1 MNMTFELASTG
12 VVLDAFMDDGYCG
25 RGPRKGPGR
34 TGKVYRQHRRAHGR
48 FRRRQRAL
56 DRQANDHFRHY
67 RQMAK
72 SSPPFDLD
80 WGEEVELDPVETI
93 VYNLVDWDE
102 EQRKQDDV
110 WRRIRQQ
117 GHVYIFTS
125 DGVAKATVDTGDDG

>member
-1 MNMTFELASTG
+1 MNMTFELASAG

-34 TGKVYRQHRRAHGR
+34 TGKMYRQHRRAHGR

-80 WGEEVELDPVETI
+80 WGEEVELDPVEMI
-93 VYNLVDWDE
+93 VYSPVDWDE
-102 EQRKQDDV
+102 EQRKLDDA

-117 GHVYIFTS
+117 GHVYILTG
-125 DGVAKATVDTGDDG
+125 DGVAKAAVDTGDDG